1 MNLLAQPGLVPPTT
15 PSLPAESQPSIA
27 IVGGSITGPTLA
39 LLLRRAGFTRVSVL
53 EASPSPFAQ
62 AGGVIGLDHA
72 SLATLETLGIS
83 QAELAPFPSE
93 RVTAIHIVDRQETS
107 RVHSVYPGRNTAWH
121 VLNSALLNRLPDTWL
136 RTGNGVRSMSIAG
149 SGQAL
154 LDLADRTSIT
164 ADLVVFADGRRSIGR
179 RLLDPSRPLHYAGY
193 VAWRGQLT
201 GNRAGIQ
208 DYTRLE
214 AHGSA
219 FHMFPIVRK
228 NGDTGLD
235 WTFYLNMSSE
245 VFSRLLGGD
254 PTQRTFIRPHHVSPM
269 ASEEV
274 ISRAYQLFPEAVA
287 DTISATTDWYATP
300 ILDINPPQ
308 QMVYPL
314 GAAHAVLLADAL
326 APVRPNTAQGANN
339 GIEQDRALAIALGQH
354 LHHGAD
360 LNAALDHWQRRL
372 LPSVHRAL
380 QEGPQLSAALG
391 LGLPLADP
399 VPA

>member
-1 MNLLAQPGLVPPTT
+1 MNLLTEPGPVPPSTT
-15 PSLPAESQPSIA
+15 SLRAESQPSIA
-27 IVGGSITGPTLA
+27 IIGGSITGPTLA
-39 LLLRRAGFTRVSVL
+39 LLLHQAGFTRVSVL

-72 SLATLETLGIS
+72 SLATLETLGIP

-93 RVTAIHIVDRQETS
+93 RVTTIRIADRKETG

-136 RTGNGVRSMSIAG
+136 RTGNRVRSMSIAG
-149 SGQAL
+149 NGQAL
-154 LDLADRTSIT
+154 LNLADRTSIT

-179 RLLDPSRPLHYAGY
+179 RLLDPTRPLHYAGY

-201 GNRAGIQ
+201 GNRVGIQ
-208 DYTRLE
+208 DYTRLG
-214 AHGSA
+214 AHGGA
-219 FHMFPIVRK
+219 FHMFPIPRK

-245 VFSRLLGGD
+245 EFSRLLGGD
-254 PTQRTFIRPHHVSPM
+254 PTQRTFIQPHHVPPM

-274 ISRAYQLFPEAVA
+274 ISWAYQLFPEAVA
-287 DTISATTDWYATP
+287 ETISATTDWYATP
-300 ILDINPPQ
+300 ILDIDPPQ
-308 QMVYPL
+308 RMVHSL
-314 GAAHAVLLADAL
+314 GAAHALLLADAL

-360 LNAALDHWQRRL
+360 LNAALDHWQQRL

-380 QEGPQLSAALG
+380 QEGPKLSAALG
-391 LGLPLADP
+391 LGRPLADP

>member
-1 MNLLAQPGLVPPTT
+1 MNLLTEPGPVPPSTT
-15 PSLPAESQPSIA
+15 SLRVESQPSIA
-27 IVGGSITGPTLA
+27 IIGGSITGPTLA
-39 LLLRRAGFTRVSVL
+39 LLLHQAGFTRVSVL

-72 SLATLETLGIS
+72 SLATLETLGIP

-93 RVTAIHIVDRQETS
+93 RVTTIRIVDRKETG

-136 RTGNGVRSMSIAG
+136 RTGNRVRSISIAG
-149 SGQAL
+149 NGQAL
-154 LDLADRTSIT
+154 LNLADRTNIT

-214 AHGSA
+214 SRGGV
-219 FHMFPIVRK
+219 FHMFPIPRK

-245 VFSRLLGGD
+245 EFSRLLGGD
-254 PTQRTFIRPHHVSPM
+254 PTQRTFIQPHRVPPM

-274 ISRAYQLFPEAVA
+274 ISWAYRLFPEAVA
-287 DTISATTDWYATP
+287 ETISATTDWYATP
-300 ILDINPPQ
+300 ILDIDPPQ
-308 QMVYPL
+308 RMVRSL
-314 GAAHAVLLADAL
+314 GAAHALLLADAL

-339 GIEQDRALAIALGQH
+339 GIEQDRTLAIALGQH

-360 LNAALDHWQRRL
+360 LNAALDHWQQRL

-380 QEGPQLSAALG
+380 QEGPKLSADLG
-391 LGLPLADP
+391 LGRPFSDL